1 MKKGMVIFTLMI
13 LMLFSVPL
21 WAEEQLMTKLYFDK
35 WLEKSTEPLKQKIT
49 QLQEDNL
56 ILKKDVNRIRDQ
68 VTIEIKVAIGNKEAC
83 VEGRTVK
90 LDVAPVIRNERTMV
104 PVRFIGEAF
113 GAEFFWEEA
122 TRKVTYLKDDNVI
135 EIFVDK
141 KIAKLNN
148 KEIVLDTAP
157 TISEGRTLVPLRF
170 VSEHMGAILD
180 WDDQTKTVIIY
191 G

>member
-83 VEGRTVK
+83 VEGQTVK